1 MRKYAYLAFAI
12 FVVAFGY
19 FSGTYKLL
27 LDDAKW
33 AAPIAS
39 NQLDEGVYA
48 VPASSQRE
56 HTVQTVSDSETQSLL
71 QEQLGVMREQ
81 LAETRVMLSRLQVMS
96 LACETVKTAE
106 GESHESHH
114 DGQ

>member
-96 LACETVKTAE
+96 PACEAPTSVKPA
-106 GESHESHH
+106 GGDKHE
-114 DGQ
+114 